1 MVTGWF
7 ESTCQYQCVCGV
19 CVSRTDPQRLLEGG
33 GLVLSVF
40 DDGSVGAAALA
51 APHLLAAAGVPVL
64 IGGLSQLGSNLHQM
78 VWVGLHQCLGREQAQ
93 ICACTVETRGAKGDE
108 HSRGKVSIV

>member
-1 MVTGWF
+1 MVTNRLVGLNI
-7 ESTCQYQCVCGV
+7 SVSL
-19 CVSRTDPQRLLEGG
+19 SRTDPQRLLEGR

-40 DDGSVGAAALA
+40 DDGSVGAAALT
-51 APHLLAAAGVPVL
+51 APHLLTAAGVPVL

-93 ICACTVETRGAKGDE
+93 VCACKNRNERNRGRKAQQRQ
-108 HSRGKVSIV
+108 S